1 MPLIWEHLPCVIGAA
16 AFAVALSACTSST
29 REPMVCKSLSFSI
42 KKSEWIDVRRLM
54 HDFAIESLGNPP
66 FLDKSYEDPV
76 GRRYLNLM
84 IERSHVAIR
93 ISGFVFRDGEKV
105 TLSVVDAGVTPNSLR
120 CSSWIRTDYDKA
132 RAKLEASWAISES
145 PDHHEPV
152 VR

>member
-1 MPLIWEHLPCVIGAA
+1 MRSIWEHLPCAIGAA
-16 AFAVALSACTSST
+16 ALVALSACTPPA
-29 REPMVCKSLSFSI
+29 REPKVCKSLSFGI

-76 GRRYLNLM
+76 GRRYVNLL

-93 ISGFVFRDGEKV
+93 VTGFVFRDGETV
-105 TLSVVDAGVTPNSLR
+105 TLSVVDAGAAPDTLQ
-120 CSSWIRTDYDKA
+120 CSSWIRADYDNA
-132 RAKLEASWAISES
+132 RAKLETRWAISES
-145 PDHHEPV
+145 PDYHEPV